1 MAKPLGIL
9 TVALSNLSYRVLR
22 SLLLGGL
29 VTLFV
34 FALFSGSMISLNLQ
48 NGIYSLSERLGAD
61 LLVVP
66 DGDGKKI
73 ESVLL
78 RSTPTTFYLPARL
91 LEVVKDVPGVEKA
104 SGQLFVSSLEAQCC
118 SVKVQLIGI
127 DPKTDFVVGPW
138 LTQHYKGE
146 LKDDQIIVGNYI
158 VGQPGEKL
166 RFYGKE
172 FTIVAQLEPTGMGF
186 DASVFMT
193 VNAARGLAKIA
204 TPSMAEKLDGVF
216 SSILV
221 RVTPGLDPMEVSDGV
236 IDRLSLRDRVNFVYA
251 SSLMSATAGKLR
263 RVVDI
268 MMVSAGLLWALA
280 LVILVT
286 VFFFAANERRRE
298 FASLRAMGARKGWI
312 GGVLMTESVILGLFG
327 SVAGVAL
334 GALLVQAFSPVIARA
349 IDLPYLSPSFDTWL
363 LVAAGSALI
372 GVVSAPLS
380 TLPALL
386 RFSRADIYTQWREG
400 E

>member
-193 VNAARGLAKIA
+193 VDAARGLAKIA

>member
-193 VNAARGLAKIA
+193 VDAARGLAKIA

-372 GVVSAPLS
+372 GVISAPLS

>member
-193 VNAARGLAKIA
+193 VDAARGLAKIA

-349 IDLPYLSPSFDTWL
+349 IDLPYLSPSFETWL

-372 GVVSAPLS
+372 GVISAPLS